1 MMMSVSKR
9 PPTKGERT
17 RKAILDRARLVFE
30 GRRYHEVNAAMIM
43 SELPQ
48 AKSTFYIHF
57 DSVLDVVAELF
68 FEFTSAWGSRGKEWY
83 TEESDLPRHLQANCE
98 TLASHAFSDWLGIRL
113 LLEAA
118 SHDPAAQSII
128 DNFAEDVARQVSQN
142 LKRQQAIGAI
152 RETLDADVMGYQ
164 MFHVNCRLVSEWVR
178 RPYQDPQELADQL
191 SSIWIP
197 TFYLIDPTT
206 V

>member
-1 MMMSVSKR
+1 MMVIKR

-17 RKAILDRARLVFE
+17 RKAIIDRAKVVFE

-57 DSVLDVVAELF
+57 DSILDVVAELF
-68 FEFTSAWGSRGKEWY
+68 FEFTSVWGSREKEWY
-83 TEESDLPRHLQANCE
+83 TAETDLPRHLKKNIRNLSSL
-98 TLASHAFSDWLGIRL
+98 TFKDWLGIRL
-113 LLEAA
+113 LLEA
-118 SHDPAAQSII
+118 SSQDPAAQAII
-128 DNFAEDVARQVSQN
+128 DNFAEDVSRQVAQN
-142 LKRQQAIGAI
+142 LRRQQAIGAI

-164 MFHVNCRLVSEWVR
+164 MFHINCRLVSEWVR
-178 RPYQDPQELADQL
+178 RPDQDPQGLADQL

-197 TFYLIDPTT
+197 TFYLLDPTT